1 MKHTKHSAFSM
12 VELVFVI
19 VVLGIVASIGSSIIA
34 KTFETYI
41 IQKATYNASM
51 KTEIAVQQIA
61 NRLSHAIPW
70 TFVAKNP
77 TVANPFN
84 NFIILKEAPP
94 ADLVHTALEWV
105 GVDND
110 SFSAVTPPG
119 WSGYCDI
126 DTSNPGQCDAQGSNP
141 DFTATVITN
150 LSGPNN
156 PATIADSAIFFK
168 TSYYNNA
175 GPLLYEPE
183 CIGLVDDGTGI
194 KNTNCA
200 VGVTG
205 FAAGTPPLLTFDDA
219 NPKIRAEQYA
229 LSWSA
234 YTLEPVFVRAAPDGT
249 RLYDLNL
256 VYNYRPWAGNDY
268 NIQGTRSTLINNVS
282 VFKFTQVGNT
292 IRFKLCV
299 LQQIGT
305 QNGEQITICK
315 EKAVIR

>member
-1 MKHTKHSAFSM
+1 MKQSRFAFSM
-12 VELVFVI
+12 IELVFVI
-19 VVLGIVASIGSSIIA
+19 VILGIVSSIGASIIA
-34 KTFETYI
+34 KAFETYI
-41 IQKATYNASM
+41 TQKATYTASM
-51 KTEIAVQQIA
+51 KTELAAQEIA
-61 NRLSHAIPW
+61 NRLANSVPW
-70 TFVAKNP
+70 TFVAKDP

-84 NFIILKEAPP
+84 NFIILKEAP

-126 DTSNPGQCDAQGSNP
+126 NSSNRGQCDTQGSDP
-141 DFTATVITN
+141 AFTAAVIAN

-156 PATIADSAIFFK
+156 PAAIADSAIFFK
-168 TSYYNNA
+168 TDYYNNA

-200 VGVTG
+200 VGVAN
-205 FAAGTPPLLTFDDA
+205 FVAGPPPLLTFD
-219 NPKIRAEQYA
+219 NNIPKIRAEQYA
-229 LSWSA
+229 LAWSA
-234 YTLEPVFVRAAPDGT
+234 YTLEPVFVRAIPDGT

-256 VYNYRPWAGNDY
+256 IYNYRPWAGDDY
-268 NIQGTRSTLINNVS
+268 NIQGTRSTLINNVT
-282 VFKFTQVGNT
+282 VFKFTQLGNT

-299 LQQIGT
+299 LQQVGT
-305 QNGEQITICK
+305 GNKEHITICK
-315 EKAVIR
+315 EKAVVR